1 MFAKSLLGLRLEQK
15 LKVDTTLDYANA
27 PLCKYNKGA
36 CLCKRQKD
44 NGEVKC

>member
-1 MFAKSLLGLRLEQK
+1 MFAKSLLGIRLEQK

-36 CLCKRQKD
+36 
-44 NGEVKC
+44 